1 MNCTFFNVFYC
12 MHPILG
18 TWVTHDFMLW
28 CRIRGG
34 LGLVLGWT
42 LDTGH
47 NSSLNY
53 KYRGPHQPSTPSH
66 YRHNCGHSHRVI
78 KWGKWWRRNRI
89 RPPTHPAI
97 YSMLSSI
104 LHPVWWRM
112 AKSIADK
119 IFCWFS
125 TLLQAT
131 DTDSLFIY
139 LRIKNC
145 IIKQQRWTL
154 CLGCVWCN

>member
-1 MNCTFFNVFYC
+1 MNCPHFQLFSMQYFDGV
-12 MHPILG
+12 LG
-18 TWVTHDFMLW
+18 VDTDINYLVLHDFMLW

-47 NSSLNY
+47 NSSLHY

-78 KWGKWWRRNRI
+78 KWEKWWRRNRI
-89 RPPTHPAI
+89 RPPTHPAT
-97 YSMLSSI
+97 YGMLSSI

-112 AKSIADK
+112 AKSIESE
-119 IFCWFS
+119 IFCRFS

-131 DTDSLFIY
+131 DTDSLLFI
-139 LRIKNC
+139 
-145 IIKQQRWTL
+145 
-154 CLGCVWCN
+154 CVSKIA